1 MTASLIQSIQSI
13 WVYSLSCKT
22 CNSQKSWEDCR
33 STKTNQ
39 ECPSGSPNC
48 FMGNLNCSNGINTT
62 AMLFYRR
69 CGIKGQACNTT
80 YVPTCPPLKNGWD
93 LSKFAGHC
101 YMDKGE
107 NPTSGSSHTR
117 AWHVQEYPFCW
128 PSGSLHF
135 SVLNTAFSLSR
146 FTSVLVTWGLFQFRE
161 TWVKYFLPLP
171 NPAGWLKKKNEWSK
185 TLMQS
190 NIRHY
195 RCNRHKII
203 AVQSNGKPACN

>member
-1 MTASLIQSIQSI
+1 MTALLIQSIQSI

-62 AMLFYRR
+62 AMFFYMR
-69 CGIKGQACNTT
+69 CGIKGQGCNTT

-107 NPTSGSSHTR
+107 NPTSGFSHIR

-128 PSGSLHF
+128 PSGVLTLF
-135 SVLNTAFSLSR
+135 CTFLNTAFSLSR

-161 TWVKYFLPLP
+161 TWVKYSLPLP
-171 NPAGWLKKKNEWSK
+171 NPAGWLEKKRKRMK
-185 TLMQS
+185 QDT
-190 NIRHY
+190 HA
-195 RCNRHKII
+195 K
-203 AVQSNGKPACN
+203 